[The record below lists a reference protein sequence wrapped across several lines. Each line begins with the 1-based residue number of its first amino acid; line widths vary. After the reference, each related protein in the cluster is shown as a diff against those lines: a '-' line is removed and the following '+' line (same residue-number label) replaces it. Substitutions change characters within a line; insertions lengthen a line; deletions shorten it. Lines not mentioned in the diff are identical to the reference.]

1 MYAVVITDE
10 GGVRRTLDFSK
21 PELTVGRVHGND
33 IVLSK
38 RNVSK
43 QHARLTLKGEQAVVV
58 DLNSTNGTWV
68 NGRKITS
75 PQSLKRGDK
84 IYIADFIITL
94 EPPKE
99 DSKRVSSTPGVSEP
113 PPPLPAK
120 QPSPNQ
126 STMPP
131 QSSTPVKSSMPA
143 QSSMPARRSIGTR
156 RPVTSDSRT
165 PGARDVRG
173 TSLPPRIERRETGEA
188 HLPVKTETAIP
199 MADPLSALLSRLA
212 ARIDIENVD
221 PSAMKN
227 QERWSA
233 ARAAIAETFL
243 SMQTDGSVNA
253 DVDMRQVAHIALHEA
268 VGLGALDDVLSD
280 ESVRTVVVNGPSH
293 VFVDRGEGLEATSLK
308 FSSEGALQRI
318 ARRLAAGSGQA
329 LQTQPV
335 LHGRLSFGPRLTI
348 LQSPLVAK
356 GPVIELRIRSAKSLD
371 QLAEAGWMSSDAAT
385 YLGKAVAE
393 CRNIVVAGPRGSGVS
408 EVMSALANELP
419 ESENV
424 VAIEAV
430 PDLEIDRDRI
440 VSLTAADSGI
450 SLGEA
455 IEHGTRLQAEHLV
468 INDLAGADTMA
479 ALTAVLGGEPGH
491 LLGVHCWSTKDAIE
505 GLMLAAGC
513 GGADR
518 SCVAQLVGGA
528 VDLVVAMQRGPQ
540 GQRVGGILEV
550 QGHEAGDVSY
560 QAVPF

>member
-43 QHARLTLKGEQAVVV
+43 QHARLTLKGEQPVVA

-75 PQSLKRGDK
+75 PQSLKQGDK

-94 EPPKE
+94 EPTDDGSE
-99 DSKRVSSTPGVSEP
+99 RASSAPALSEP
-113 PPPLPAK
+113 PPMPSK
-120 QPSPNQ
+120 QPMPTQ

-131 QSSTPVKSSMPA
+131 QSSMPVRRSKG
-143 QSSMPARRSIGTR
+143 ARRSS
-156 RPVTSDSRT
+156 PADSRA
-165 PGARDVRG
+165 PGLKDVRG

-188 HLPVKTETAIP
+188 RLPAKTETAIP
-199 MADPLSALLSRLA
+199 VADPLRALLSRLA
-212 ARIDIENVD
+212 ERMDIEDVD
-221 PSAMKN
+221 PAAMKN

-253 DVDMRQVAHIALHEA
+253 EIDMRQIAHIALHEA

-280 ESVRTVVVNGPSH
+280 ESVRTVLVNGPAH
-293 VFVDRGEGLEATSLK
+293 VFVDRGEGLEAAELK
-308 FSSEGALQRI
+308 FSSQGALRRV
-318 ARRLAAGSGQA
+318 ARRLAAGSGQTLEA
-329 LQTQPV
+329 QPV

-348 LQSPLVAK
+348 MQPPLVVK
-356 GPVIELRIRSAKSLD
+356 GPVIELRIRNAKSLE
-371 QLAEAGWMSSDAAT
+371 QLAEAGWMSGDAAT
-385 YLGKAVAE
+385 YLAKAVAE
-393 CRNIVVAGPRGSGVS
+393 CRNIVVAGPRGSGVT
-408 EVMSALANELP
+408 EVMSALARELP
-419 ESENV
+419 ETENA

-430 PDLEIDRDRI
+430 PDLDIDRDRMI
-440 VSLTAADSGI
+440 SLTAADSGI
-450 SLGEA
+450 SLSEA
-455 IEHGTRLQAEHLV
+455 IQHGTRLQAEHLV
-468 INDLAGADTMA
+468 INDLSGADTMT
-479 ALTAVLGGEPGH
+479 ALAAVLGCEPGH

-513 GGADR
+513 GGAER
-518 SCVAQLVGGA
+518 ACIAQLVGGA
-528 VDLVVAMQRGPQ
+528 VDLVVAVKNGPE
-540 GQRVGGILEV
+540 GQRVSGILEV

-560 QAVPF
+560 QSVPF